1 MELPN
6 ANIVTDCI
14 LFGTL
19 NINFN
24 ICSDNV
30 HFLKS
35 KCEIK
40 KIYHDLQKHSS
51 YSSVSVVM
59 HEPSIVDSTELF
71 LPAMSDGYFFLLQ
84 QSTVYKKPSK
94 ISNNCT
100 ESQFLKLLYS
110 KPNEK
115 SYLLS

>member
-1 MELPN
+1 MKN
-6 ANIVTDCI
+6 
-14 LFGTL
+14 
-19 NINFN
+19 
-24 ICSDNV
+24 
-30 HFLKS
+30 
-35 KCEIK
+35 K

-84 QSTVYKKPSK
+84 QFTVYKKKPSK
-94 ISNNCT
+94 SSNSCT

>member
-1 MELPN
+1 M
-6 ANIVTDCI
+6 
-14 LFGTL
+14 
-19 NINFN
+19 
-24 ICSDNV
+24 
-30 HFLKS
+30 
-35 KCEIK
+35 
-40 KIYHDLQKHSS
+40 QKHSS

-84 QSTVYKKPSK
+84 QFTVYYKKKPSK
-94 ISNNCT
+94 ISNSCT

-110 KPNEK
+110 KPNERSYK